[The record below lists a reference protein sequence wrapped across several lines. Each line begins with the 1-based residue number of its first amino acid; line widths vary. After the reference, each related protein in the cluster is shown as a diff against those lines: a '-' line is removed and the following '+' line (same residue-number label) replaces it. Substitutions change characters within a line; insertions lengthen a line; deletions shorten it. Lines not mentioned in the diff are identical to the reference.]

1 MEQPD
6 NESQNILVEVMD
18 DTSSDKN
25 EENNV
30 LPKPKYT
37 RQQVIAAFMQLK
49 RKHILA
55 NNLNAI
61 RESNVEAVK
70 KGKELKEL
78 REKMYE
84 KKKAERALRKEQD
97 EKKRLEIIAKKQKL
111 QAAKNQTL
119 NGVSTKNK
127 RIEDPHMLVENL
139 LNKRQNDEL
148 NNLPAYPLDRL
159 DAIGA
164 SLRNANLQLRA
175 EPQIPLG
182 AIYKKNEKVEMNL
195 NNTWRVGTVTGYEN
209 ENSHISFLTYN
220 IFLDDG
226 IGMSNVKPYFL
237 RKHKPHLLPLHQQ
250 SDLPVNNVEPFKQI
264 GEPFPIQDLNKFFK
278 PNQPFFT
285 NVNSN
290 NNNNNNNN
298 NNGENVDVMNMT
310 AVLTKVL
317 SEVFENKIF
326 DVQTLLGKIQMEFES
341 KKQFVNKRELIFLN
355 FENDCFRPVFAPSCN
370 LAPLLQWYEDCDLI
384 LEIEE
389 PKLSF
394 PETITENE
402 LQNFI
407 YKDINCKY
415 KKEYLESYLPQALN
429 LALCSESVKQMHKR
443 MFDGDSKNVGLPQV
457 KKCLDLA
464 ELGIEIADNLKNAE
478 TKTQVKKEI
487 KPKKET
493 LNPQH
498 IFGHGF
504 FIGNG
509 MNVSSFYLDEV
520 KNQTGRDPSTDI
532 AKNVQKNDVLPYNA
546 EDINWLQPHFG
557 STSLSI
563 EIPLVQEE
571 EEVVVETTVKES
583 VIVIFNEMFLQTLVL
598 MNPTEEQ
605 ETFLEKHPEFG
616 FQKLFAYQTHNKKI
630 VDYLQESFHKCN
642 FNSIEEINTT
652 LQRVSQFIEIT
663 AEQSNT
669 LEKEEKTVKSFL
681 NRNFTFDTDLNHK
694 MKASTLFDLILA
706 SKECKIEEKN
716 ASGFKNRLSRYLK
729 EMGLQKKRY
738 NDGFYYYGI
747 VKNEV
752 KQVPEEASDFINSSY
767 PKISSTVYVGY
778 SFL

>member
-6 NESQNILVEVMD
+6 KESQNITIEVMD

-25 EENNV
+25 EEIKV
-30 LPKPKYT
+30 QTKPKYT

-49 RKHILA
+49 RKN
-55 NNLNAI
+55 NNLKSI
-61 RESNVEAVK
+61 RESNLEAVK
-70 KGKELKEL
+70 KGK
-78 REKMYE
+78 
-84 KKKAERALRKEQD
+84 ALRKELD
-97 EKKRLEIIAKKQKL
+97 EIKTKGILEKKQKL
-111 QAAKNQTL
+111 QAAKNKTLTL
-119 NGVSTKNK
+119 NGDSTKISN
-127 RIEDPHMLVENL
+127 HHALVENL
-139 LNKRQNDEL
+139 LNERQNDVL
-148 NNLPAYPLDRL
+148 NYVSPYCLDRL
-159 DAIGA
+159 DTIGA

-182 AIYKKNEKVEMNL
+182 AIYKINEKVEVNV
-195 NNTWRVGTVTGYEN
+195 NNSWRVGTVTGYEN
-209 ENSHISFLTYN
+209 ENT
-220 IFLDDG
+220 FLDYLAYNVVLDSG
-226 IGMSNVKPYFL
+226 FEMTDVKPFFL
-237 RKHKPHLLPLHQQ
+237 RKHKPQVKTPE
-250 SDLPVNNVEPFKQI
+250 DNNFFIKPKLPVNTT
-264 GEPFPIQDLNKFFK
+264 G
-278 PNQPFFT
+278 NQH
-285 NVNSN
+285 NSD
-290 NNNNNNNN
+290 NNN
-298 NNGENVDVMNMT
+298 NNGENVVNMT

-317 SEVFENKIF
+317 SEVFENKIS

-370 LAPLLQWYEDCDLI
+370 IAPLLQWYEDCDLI

-389 PKLSF
+389 PKLFF

-443 MFDGDSKNVGLPQV
+443 MFDGDSKNVSFPEV
-457 KKCLDLA
+457 KKCLGLA
-464 ELGIEIADNLKNAE
+464 ELGIEIADNLKIW
-478 TKTQVKKEI
+478 TKKEI
-487 KPKKET
+487 KPKKEI

-504 FIGNG
+504 FVKNG
-509 MNVSSFYLDEV
+509 LNVSNMFFDEL
-520 KNQTGRDPSTDI
+520 KNQTGQDPFANLSLDEP
-532 AKNVQKNDVLPYNA
+532 KHEVVPYNA
-546 EDINWLQPHFG
+546 QDVNWLDPLFA
-557 STSLSI
+557 STALSI
-563 EIPLVQEE
+563 EVPLN
-571 EEVVVETTVKES
+571 EEVEEAVAELTTLKES

-616 FQKLFAYQTHNKKI
+616 FQKLFAFQTHNKKI
-630 VDYLQESFHKCN
+630 VDYLQELFHKCN

-652 LQRVSQFIEIT
+652 LQRVSQFIEVT
-663 AEQSNT
+663 AEQNNT
-669 LEKEEKTVKSFL
+669 LGEEEKTVKSFL
-681 NRNFTFDTDLNHK
+681 NSNFTFDTDLNHK
-694 MKASTLFDLILA
+694 MKASTLFDIIVA
-706 SKECKIEEKN
+706 SKECNIKEKN

-729 EMGLQKKRY
+729 EVGLQKKRY

-752 KQVPEEASDFINSSY
+752 KQLERISMFNILNNTY
-767 PKISSTVYVGY
+767 PTLHSNAYVGY